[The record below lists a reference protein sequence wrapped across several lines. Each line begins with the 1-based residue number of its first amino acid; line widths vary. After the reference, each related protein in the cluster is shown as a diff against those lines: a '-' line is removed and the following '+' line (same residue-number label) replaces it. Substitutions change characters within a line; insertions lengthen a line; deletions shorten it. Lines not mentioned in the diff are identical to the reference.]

1 MFFNMRVG
9 GKYLVRLKMGLVKL
23 GCMLETPLSGAISR
37 KVFPED
43 RIQRNSRTVV
53 SGTVNSCCF
62 TDYCLTVKLS
72 SVLWTESPETIRRGP
87 AIGGIRDSPK
97 LHNLT

>member
-37 KVFPED
+37 KESDF
-43 RIQRNSRTVV
+43 IGQ
-53 SGTVNSCCF
+53 
-62 TDYCLTVKLS
+62 
-72 SVLWTESPETIRRGP
+72 SPETIRQGR
-87 AIGGIRDSPK
+87 R
-97 LHNLT
+97 